1 MKLISSF
8 NKRLG
13 LLMYWMGNVVL
24 GCVGYAMS
32 DGPVIILISV
42 LMIFVMH
49 TLQWLL
55 LSFITVDSNCFAIE
69 SIFRRKRRYDIG
81 ELREVKSLDFI
92 GLFKI
97 GFKNGDT
104 FYFFGQSLKRIKK
117 IMKHQVVD
125 QLEG

>member
-69 SIFRRKRRYDIG
+69 SIFRR
-81 ELREVKSLDFI
+81 RE
-92 GLFKI
+92 
-97 GFKNGDT
+97 DT
-104 FYFFGQSLKRIKK
+104 ISAN
-117 IMKHQVVD
+117 
-125 QLEG
+125 LER